1 MNKTGGQMVVEVLR
15 NEGVTKVFGVPGES
29 YLPVLDAFYDYS
41 DIDFISSRQEG
52 GASFMAESYAKSS
65 GNVGVCM
72 ATRGPGAT
80 NLSIGIHTAK
90 QDSTPLVAL
99 IGQVERTAKN
109 KEAFQ
114 EIDYVSFFKDICKW
128 TVEINQTDRVS
139 EIIHRAFH
147 VAKTGRP
154 GPVVVSLPEDMLQET
169 SKKGVKE
176 SKRITQSIDPNS
188 PNVESVLQKKKWWK
202 KPKNQ
207 LL

>member
-1 MNKTGGQMVVEVLR
+1 
-15 NEGVTKVFGVPGES
+15 
-29 YLPVLDAFYDYS
+29 
-41 DIDFISSRQEG
+41 EG

-72 ATRGPGAT
+72 ATRCPGAT

-114 EIDYVSFFKDICKW
+114 EIYYVSFFKDICKW
-128 TVEINQTDRVS
+128 KIVINQSDGVY
-139 EIIHRAFH
+139 EIYNMVFH
-147 VAKTGRP
+147 IVKTGRSSS
-154 GPVVVSLPEDMLQET
+154 VVFYLTEYMLQVKT
-169 SKKGVKE
+169 KKGVKE
-176 SKRITQSIDPNS
+176 SKCITQYIDPNS
-188 PNVESVLQKKKWWK
+188 PNVES
-202 KPKNQ
+202 